1 MESRERVLRN
11 IKGKEVDRPPAFSG
25 MGNIISEGLE
35 KFDYAF
41 PEVFC
46 DAEKMANVASTSPIL
61 FEYES
66 VNLPIDQTIV
76 AEAFGAEVNYHK
88 EKENSEIRY
97 PTVKEKAVSE
107 LEGFTSIESP
117 PFEKAGRM
125 PLVIEA
131 IELLRGKVDE
141 SIPVGAWLM
150 GPFVS
155 AGQLGDR
162 KELLR
167 ATLRN
172 PDVVH
177 SILNEVTKLQTEY
190 SRRMEEAGA
199 DFLCLREPGASQDIL
214 MPSQFEEFAKPYLAK
229 ILDSIEAP
237 KILHICG
244 LTDDIIEMMWECK
257 PDALSVEEKNNLAE
271 NRRKL
276 GDKPVLYGAVSPV
289 ETLLKGTSE
298 KIKKR
303 VKECFEAGVDMPMPG
318 DDVWPSTPKEN
329 MEMLVKATQSASC
342 RRRRL

>member
-1 MESRERVLRN
+1 MDSKERVLRN
-11 IKGKEVDRPPAFSG
+11 IRGKEVDRPPAFSG
-25 MGNIISEGLE
+25 MGNIISEGIE

-41 PEVFC
+41 PEIFL

-61 FEYES
+61 FGYES
-66 VNLPIDQTIV
+66 VNLPIDQTMV
-76 AEAFGAEVNYHK
+76 AEAFGAEVDYHK
-88 EKENSEIRY
+88 QKEKNEIRY
-97 PTVKEKAVSE
+97 PTVKEKAVSN

-125 PLVIEA
+125 PIVIEA

-141 SIPVGAWLM
+141 STPIGAWLM
-150 GPFVS
+150 GPFAS

-167 ATLRN
+167 ATLKN
-172 PDVVH
+172 SDAVH
-177 SILNEVTKLQTEY
+177 SILDEVTKLQIEY
-190 SRRMEEAGA
+190 ARKMEEAGA

-214 MPSQFEEFAKPYLAK
+214 MPSQFEKFAKPYLTK
-229 ILDSIEAP
+229 ILDSIDAP

-244 LTDDIIEMMWECK
+244 LTNDIIKMMWECN
-257 PDALSVEEKNNLAE
+257 PDALSVEEKNNLVE
-271 NRRKL
+271 NRREL

-303 VKECFEAGVDMPMPG
+303 VEKCFEAGVDVPMPG

-329 MEMLVKATQSASC
+329 MEMLVKATQSSSS
-342 RRRRL
+342 RQREL